1 MVVAIVFIAIAIF
14 IILAVLIRKD
24 FQYKELRPH
33 LRTDGAFPLS
43 PVQKVLS
50 LLAGKGYEG
59 KWIIRKEGFNP
70 ALIPRYGILFEDR
83 KGPPRLVTMIDDTH
97 AQSQIHSHRQRG
109 IGPNGLRRIS
119 TMNSDEEEGDEP
131 PVASSHALL
140 GCSQSLY
147 ILVELARLIAL
158 GVIFGTYTDES
169 WSQVSLVFTF
179 TVLQFLYL
187 LIAKPFQ
194 RRGVQIAET
203 VSVLCELGIFAA
215 AMAVL
220 SRASPQE
227 DHFGV
232 GVFMLVL
239 LVFSFA
245 IQAANEWFALVQQL
259 VHISGSTE
267 DTAPGVKFLLKR
279 FAIGLM
285 LPLIPYHRW
294 PDGGGGTTA
303 RRIGQQQVGVMAEV
317 NGNAEGN
324 YVDSEGRRSSARVSP
339 RRVSVQE
346 AKSTSFRVVSPKVNK
361 NSNVAKVAAAGR
373 ISADYWPG
381 EDLQQWRR
389 QNSLERKRLEE
400 AAAAMAGNV
409 NANLPAAATE
419 ESSSKSVYD
428 SASPSSFGKSRQ
440 WRSSL
445 SRNNSSRVHS
455 ADSLSDAGDFT
466 PDRSEENVTTHASE
480 IRPVSFS

>member
-1 MVVAIVFIAIAIF
+1 MIVAIVFVVIAIF

-24 FQYKELRPH
+24 VQYKELRPQ
-33 LRTDGAFPLS
+33 LRSDGAFPLS
-43 PVQKVLS
+43 PTQKVLS

-59 KWIIRKEGFNP
+59 KWIIRKEGLNP

-97 AQSQIHSHRQRG
+97 SQSQSHFHRQRG
-109 IGPNGLRRIS
+109 IGRNGLRRIS
-119 TMNSDEEEGDEP
+119 TMNSDEDEGDDT

-147 ILVELARLIAL
+147 ILMELARLIAL

-169 WSQVSLVFTF
+169 WIQVSIVFTF
-179 TVLQFLYL
+179 TVFLFLYL
-187 LIAKPFQ
+187 VIAKPFQ

-220 SRASPQE
+220 SRGSPQE

-232 GVFMLVL
+232 GVFMLIL
-239 LVFSFA
+239 LVFSFVA
-245 IQAANEWFALVQQL
+245 QAGNEWFALVQQL

-285 LPLIPYHRW
+285 LPLTPHHRW
-294 PDGGGGTTA
+294 PDGGGGTPQQN
-303 RRIGQQQVGVMAEV
+303 GQQQVGVMAEA
-317 NGNAEGN
+317 NGNGNGEGN

-339 RRVSVQE
+339 RRVS
-346 AKSTSFRVVSPKVNK
+346 AKSSSFRVVSPNVDT

-389 QNSLERKRLEE
+389 QHSLERKRLEE

-409 NANLPAAATE
+409 TTNLPVAATE
-419 ESSSKSVYD
+419 EFSNKSVYD

-455 ADSLSDAGDFT
+455 GDSLSDAGDFT
-466 PDRSEENVTTHASE
+466 PDQSQEHVSTHASE
-480 IRPVSFS
+480 IRPVVFSSS

>member
-1 MVVAIVFIAIAIF
+1 
-14 IILAVLIRKD
+14 
-24 FQYKELRPH
+24 
-33 LRTDGAFPLS
+33 
-43 PVQKVLS
+43 
-50 LLAGKGYEG
+50 
-59 KWIIRKEGFNP
+59 
-70 ALIPRYGILFEDR
+70 
-83 KGPPRLVTMIDDTH
+83 
-97 AQSQIHSHRQRG
+97 
-109 IGPNGLRRIS
+109 
-119 TMNSDEEEGDEP
+119 MNSDEDEGDEN

-147 ILVELARLIAL
+147 ILMELARLIAL

-169 WSQVSLVFTF
+169 WIQVSIVFTF
-179 TVLQFLYL
+179 TVFLFLYL
-187 LIAKPFQ
+187 VIAKPFQ

-220 SRASPQE
+220 SRGSPQE

-232 GVFMLVL
+232 GVFMLIL
-239 LVFSFA
+239 LVFSFVA
-245 IQAANEWFALVQQL
+245 QAGNEWFALVQQL
-259 VHISGSTE
+259 VDISGSTE

-285 LPLIPYHRW
+285 LPLTPHHRW
-294 PDGGGGTTA
+294 PDGGGGTPQQN
-303 RRIGQQQVGVMAEV
+303 GQQQVGVMAEA
-317 NGNAEGN
+317 NGNGNGEGN

-339 RRVSVQE
+339 RRVS
-346 AKSTSFRVVSPKVNK
+346 AKSSSFRVVSPNVNT

-389 QNSLERKRLEE
+389 QHSLERKRLEE

-409 NANLPAAATE
+409 TMNLPVAATE
-419 ESSSKSVYD
+419 EFSNKSVYD

-455 ADSLSDAGDFT
+455 GDSLSDAGDFT
-466 PDRSEENVTTHASE
+466 PDQSQEHVSTHSSE
-480 IRPVSFS
+480 IRPVVFSSS